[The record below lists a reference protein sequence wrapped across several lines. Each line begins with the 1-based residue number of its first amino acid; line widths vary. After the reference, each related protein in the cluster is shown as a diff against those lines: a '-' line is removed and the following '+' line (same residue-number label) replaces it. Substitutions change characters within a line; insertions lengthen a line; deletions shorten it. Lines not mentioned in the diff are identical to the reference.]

1 MRGLGLA
8 AAVLFGVSCFNAL
21 RGGPFSFSD
30 ADVALLLTG
39 PIRLQLVL
47 VAELVP
53 DVAKTA
59 LVRASVGFAAGA
71 GCATAG
77 LAVDPHAMA
86 VNASLLL
93 ASVSGASWVVAASRI
108 RRCGAGSDDGRT
120 GKPPLLFDRR
130 RVRVVF
136 VLTIVVVS
144 LAGVACA
151 PLMPSKAVLR
161 CVSWQTAPLVADVLA
176 AEVALVFALG
186 SRADAAALAQESLLS
201 IEAPSIGLMAC
212 GGDAALLDEV
222 RAASRRRKVSARVP
236 LWRRSLSR
244 AQPRRR
250 R

>member
-8 AAVLFGVSCFNAL
+8 AAVLFGVSCFKAL

-53 DVAKTA
+53 DVAKT
-59 LVRASVGFAAGA
+59 
-71 GCATAG
+71 
-77 LAVDPHAMA
+77 
-86 VNASLLL
+86 
-93 ASVSGASWVVAASRI
+93 
-108 RRCGAGSDDGRT
+108 
-120 GKPPLLFDRR
+120 
-130 RVRVVF
+130 
-136 VLTIVVVS
+136 
-144 LAGVACA
+144 
-151 PLMPSKAVLR
+151 
-161 CVSWQTAPLVADVLA
+161 
-176 AEVALVFALG
+176 ALVFALG

-236 LWRRSLSR
+236 LGRRSLSR

>member
-1 MRGLGLA
+1 MYQIYVSVMVAAALAAIWLAAIAQVEVIAASFSVGAAEEVVRGLGLA
-8 AAVLFGVSCFNAL
+8 AAVLFGVSCFKAL

-59 LVRASVGFAAGA
+59 LVGALVGFA
-71 GCATAG
+71 
-77 LAVDPHAMA
+77 
-86 VNASLLL
+86 
-93 ASVSGASWVVAASRI
+93 
-108 RRCGAGSDDGRT
+108 
-120 GKPPLLFDRR
+120 
-130 RVRVVF
+130 
-136 VLTIVVVS
+136 
-144 LAGVACA
+144 AGVACA

-222 RAASRRRKVSARVP
+222 RVASRRRKVSARVP
-236 LWRRSLSR
+236 LGRRSLSW